1 MYTLLNP
8 NGVDAGDK
16 RKRPEDAD
24 KSPETENELALPDSK
39 KQRVSD
45 PEQDPEILE
54 AEAQEKEQEVQK
66 REDAAVAKE
75 M

>member
-1 MYTLLNP
+1 MP
-8 NGVDAGDK
+8 
-16 RKRPEDAD
+16 
-24 KSPETENELALPDSK
+24 LPDSK

>member
-1 MYTLLNP
+1 MHRLIRLIL
-8 NGVDAGDK
+8 DAGDK
-16 RKRPEDAD
+16 RKRSEDAD
-24 KSPETENELALPDSK
+24 KSPETQPESPLTDKK
-39 KQRVSD
+39 KQRVAD
-45 PEQDPEILE
+45 PEEDPEILE

>member
-1 MYTLLNP
+1 MHSLIRLLL
-8 NGVDAGDK
+8 DAGDK
-16 RKRPEDAD
+16 RKRSEDAD
-24 KSPETENELALPDSK
+24 KSPETQPESSLTDKK
-39 KQRVSD
+39 KQRVAD
-45 PEQDPEILE
+45 PEEDPEILE